1 MISLRPYNTCLETTT
16 FLFNPSKLGISRQT
30 QTCMIAQRKATP
42 RRIEVKC
49 SGAEN
54 KGERTFLTLEEA
66 GLVEIS
72 GLSTH
77 ERFLCRLTISSL
89 NLLRVISEQEGCP
102 IEELNAA
109 KICDWVDD
117 HVAASR
123 AWKSWKN
130 QAQQSKGKVWNLFKL
145 RFLTPPT
152 LFLPLPDRSSPH
164 LVVLSFILPTSS
176 TSLVCFPLLPIFP
189 STSLHL
195 LLFILIPLEPG
206 KQAKSAVR
214 IKNTSKSNVAFKFQ
228 TNAPKSCFMRPP
240 GGILA
245 PGESIIATVFKFI
258 EHPLNNE
265 KPQKTGVKFKIT
277 SLKVKGPIDYVPEMF
292 DELKDQV
299 TVEQI
304 LQVVFLDPERS
315 CPKERRERYL
325 AKQQGEVVVD
335 SI

>member
-109 KICDWVDD
+109 KICDWFLKDKLK
-117 HVAASR
+117 R
-123 AWKSWKN
+123 E
-130 QAQQSKGKVWNLFKL
+130 QNL
-145 RFLTPPT
+145 
-152 LFLPLPDRSSPH
+152 
-164 LVVLSFILPTSS
+164 
-176 TSLVCFPLLPIFP
+176 
-189 STSLHL
+189 
-195 LLFILIPLEPG
+195 G
-206 KQAKSAVR
+206 SAVLQWDD
-214 IKNTSKSNVAFKFQ
+214 NSDYKF
-228 TNAPKSCFMRPP
+228 
-240 GGILA
+240 
-245 PGESIIATVFKFI
+245 
-258 EHPLNNE
+258 
-265 KPQKTGVKFKIT
+265 
-277 SLKVKGPIDYVPEMF
+277 
-292 DELKDQV
+292 
-299 TVEQI
+299 
-304 LQVVFLDPERS
+304 
-315 CPKERRERYL
+315 
-325 AKQQGEVVVD
+325 
-335 SI
+335 